1 MQNEVETKPDGVMK
15 LPEFAVSL
23 GGLIRLKVAAARL
36 GVSVRTVY
44 RIIADGGLKL
54 AHIRGCACISE
65 NELVNYIERNT
76 QRRTA

>member
-1 MQNEVETKPDGVMK
+1 MQNEVETKSDRVMR
-15 LPEFAVSL
+15 LPEIAVSL
-23 GGLIRLKVAAARL
+23 GGLLRLRVAAARL

-44 RIIADGGLKL
+44 RIIAEGGLKL
-54 AHIRGCACISE
+54 VHIRGCACISE

>member
-1 MQNEVETKPDGVMK
+1 MQNEVENKAERVMK
-15 LPEFAVSL
+15 LPEIAGSL
-23 GGLIRLKVAAARL
+23 GGLLRLKVAAARL

-44 RIIADGGLKL
+44 RIIAEGGLKL
-54 AHIRGCACISE
+54 VHIRGCACISE

>member
-1 MQNEVETKPDGVMK
+1 MQNDVETKPDRIMR
-15 LPEFAVSL
+15 LPEIAVSL
-23 GGLIRLKVAAARL
+23 GGLLRLKVAAARL

-44 RIIADGGLKL
+44 RIIAEGGLKL
-54 AHIRGCACISE
+54 VHIRGCACISE

>member
-1 MQNEVETKPDGVMK
+1 MQSDVAKKLDRVMR
-15 LPEFAVSL
+15 LPEIAQTL
-23 GGLIRLKVAAARL
+23 GGLLRLKVAAARL

-44 RIIADGGLKL
+44 RIIAEGGLKL
-54 AHIRGCACISE
+54 VHIRGCACISE

>member
-1 MQNEVETKPDGVMK
+1 MQNDVETKPDRVMR
-15 LPEFAVSL
+15 LPEIAKAQ
-23 GGLIRLKVAAARL
+23 GGLLRLKVAAARL

-44 RIIADGGLKL
+44 RIISEGGLKL
-54 AHIRGCACISE
+54 VHIRGCACISE